1 MAATVCYLVRTVD
14 ENGNSYT
21 EFRHFAADADAVAND
36 LATLIEAHDADAQLG
51 HSVLKAIAGPRDLS
65 GAELA
70 DLEARLREEVA

>member
-14 ENGNSYT
+14 ENGISHA
-21 EFRHFAADADAVAND
+21 EFRHFAADADVED

-51 HSVLKAIAGPRDLS
+51 HSVLKAIAGRRDLS

-70 DLEARLREEVA
+70 DIEARLRAEVA